1 MNDLNIKGNWNQIK
15 GKLQQKFGDLTNDD
29 LMFIE
34 GKENELLGRLQNRL
48 GKKKEEV
55 IGEIKSVIKDL

>member
-55 IGEIKSVIKDL
+55 IDEIKSVIKDL

>member
-1 MNDLNIKGNWNQIK
+1 MNELNIKGNWNQIK

-55 IGEIKSVIKDL
+55 IGEIKSIIKDL

>member
-15 GKLQQKFGDLTNDD
+15 GKLQQKYGDLTNDD

-34 GKENELLGRLQNRL
+34 GKENELLGRLQERM

-55 IGEIKSVIKDL
+55 IGEIKSLIKDL

>member
-1 MNDLNIKGNWNQIK
+1 MNKLKIKEKWNQIK
-15 GKLQQKFGDLTNDD
+15 RKFKQKFGDLTNDD

-55 IGEIKSVIKDL
+55 IGEIKSIIKDL

>member
-55 IGEIKSVIKDL
+55 IGEIKSIIKDL

>member
-15 GKLQQKFGDLTNDD
+15 GKLQQKFGNLTNDD

-55 IGEIKSVIKDL
+55 IDEIKSVIKDL

>member
-15 GKLQQKFGDLTNDD
+15 GKLQQKYGDLTNDD

-34 GKENELLGRLQNRL
+34 GKENELLGRLQDRM

-55 IGEIKSVIKDL
+55 IGEIKSLIKDL

>member
-55 IGEIKSVIKDL
+55 IDEIKTLIKDL

>member
-15 GKLQQKFGDLTNDD
+15 GKLQMKYGDLTNND
-29 LMFIE
+29 LVFIE
-34 GKENELLGRLQNRL
+34 GKENELLGRLQDRL

-55 IGEIKSVIKDL
+55 IGEIKSLIKDL